1 MSYVLD
7 LQNLESVND
16 PAFISS
22 ISLIG
27 CISSWSVIFCFD
39 EEA

>member
-7 LQNLESVND
+7 LQNLEAVND

-27 CISSWSVIFCFD
+27 CISSWSIFVCFN